1 MSSKL
6 KRDEIPK
13 QQAKNWRR
21 SFEEEKN
28 LTFSLKVNPI
38 ILHKETYK
46 TLVSEDENRIRIY
59 LGLEEQ
65 MQEGKYVLCAFAVS
79 AFLMGSGDVY
89 ADYETPVFKLGKVN
103 ENFSKKTKVVIE
115 SIRRYR
121 KWRLGELDAENELA
135 PFRQYIYPNAYLL
148 TKFELHE
155 IFNNQNM
162 AEAQIDFGIS
172 KTMDVMIYPS
182 VVEKRSADDDS
193 EVFNYGGLC
202 PPICDERSIY
212 NS

>member
-21 SFEEEKN
+21 NFEEEKN
-28 LTFSLKVNPI
+28 LTFSLIVNPI
-38 ILHKETYK
+38 ILRKETYK

-65 MQEGKYVLCAFAVS
+65 MQDGKHVLCAFAVS

-103 ENFSKKTKVVIE
+103 ENFSKKTRVVIE
-115 SIRRYR
+115 SIRRFR

-182 VVEKRSADDDS
+182 VVENRSADDDS